1 MKTIMILTL
10 IEVLALAIY
19 YPFLN
24 AAALA
29 DRR

>member
-1 MKTIMILTL
+1 MKTIMILML

-19 YPFLN
+19 YPFLR
-24 AAALA
+24 AAARA